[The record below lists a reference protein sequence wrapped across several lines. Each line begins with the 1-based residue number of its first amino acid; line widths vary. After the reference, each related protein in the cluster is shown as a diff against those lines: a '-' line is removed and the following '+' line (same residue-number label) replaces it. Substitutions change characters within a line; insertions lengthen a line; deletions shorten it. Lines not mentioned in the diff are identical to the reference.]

1 MSRPLLIG
9 LTGSI
14 GMGKS
19 ETAKMFQKLGV
30 PVYDSDAAV
39 HRLYDKGGGA
49 VAAIA
54 QAFPG
59 TVLEEKVDRAALS
72 KAVAS
77 RADGFAV
84 LERIV
89 HPLVAA
95 EEAAFLAQHKDAP
108 MVVLDVP
115 LLFEAGGHGR
125 VDVIIV
131 VSAPAELQR
140 ARVLSRPGMTPEKLD
155 LILSRQ
161 LDDAEKK
168 RRADFVVDTAGGL
181 DHAFAQVRSILDEL
195 RRRK

>member
-1 MSRPLLIG
+1 MKRPLLIG

-39 HRLYDKGGGA
+39 HRLYDKGGRA

-54 QAFPG
+54 QAFPA
-59 TVLEEKVDRAALS
+59 TVRENKVDRAALS
-72 KAVAS
+72 KAVAG

-95 EEAAFLAQHKDAP
+95 DEAAFLAQHKDAP

-115 LLFEAGGHGR
+115 LLIEAPHLLFPFARRIVADCVRDGGMPPLMIEPI
-125 VDVIIV
+125 DFA
-131 VSAPAELQR
+131 SLYR
-140 ARVLSRPGMTPEKLD
+140 ARME
-155 LILSRQ
+155 Q
-161 LDDAEKK
+161 
-168 RRADFVVDTAGGL
+168 GGETVGN
-181 DHAFAQVRSILDEL
+181 A
-195 RRRK
+195 

>member
-1 MSRPLLIG
+1 MKRPLLIG

-39 HRLYDKGGGA
+39 HRLYDKGGRA

-54 QAFPG
+54 QAFPA
-59 TVLEEKVDRAALS
+59 TVRENKVDRAALS
-72 KAVAS
+72 KAVAG

-95 EEAAFLAQHKDAP
+95 DEAAFLAQHKDAP

-125 VDVIIV
+125 VDVIVV

-140 ARVLSRPGMTPEKLD
+140 TRVLARPGMSREKLD

-161 LDDAEKK
+161 LDDAEKRK
-168 RRADFVVDTAGGL
+168 RADFVVDTSAGL
-181 DHAFAQVRSILDEL
+181 DHAFSQVRSILDQL
-195 RRRK
+195 RRRS

>member
-1 MSRPLLIG
+1 MNRPLLIG

-19 ETAKMFQKLGV
+19 ETAKMFRKLGV

-39 HRLYDKGGGA
+39 HRLYDKGGSA
-49 VAAIA
+49 VAPIA

-59 TVLEEKVDRAALS
+59 TVREERVDRTALS
-72 KAVAS
+72 KAVAD

-95 EEAAFLAQHKDAP
+95 DEAAFMAQHKDAP

-125 VDVIIV
+125 VDVIVV
-131 VSAPAELQR
+131 VSAPAEMQR
-140 ARVLSRPGMTPEKLD
+140 ARVLARPGMTPEKLD

-168 RRADFVVDTAGGL
+168 KRADFVVDTSVGL
-181 DHAFAQVRSILDEL
+181 DHAFAQVRSILDQV
-195 RRRK
+195 RRRL